1 MVQFQAPNIY
11 GAFTQGMADGRNRL
25 RNDMQDAETARLGQ
39 ARNALSQAI
48 QSGGADSDGARNALA
63 MLDPGS
69 AMTMQRDDARDTR
82 NFDRGVLESDRGFA
96 FQQQGRQI
104 QQANATA
111 AQSRSAASAQAT
123 ATTDAQNAKNEMGA
137 AILRQV
143 LQSGDPASAWPR
155 ALEIAR
161 QRGLDV
167 TGLPG
172 EYPGDDAVA
181 MFQAELSR
189 KPMDMRGA
197 GGGMGQSPQVRSAR
211 ILDDG
216 TTVALTDAGVLVYNS
231 RGERITGEEA
241 QAAIAAA
248 NQAGVDNTGNRA
260 AAREGGTLRVRADL
274 GAAAAGAAAA
284 GKQGIEMAGDAFAQV
299 GKIRSNISNL
309 DAVVDAIDNGARS
322 GAIDNLIPNW
332 SASSIALE
340 NAQSVLG
347 LDVVG
352 SVTFGALSEGELS
365 LALSTALPLQMDEP
379 DLREWAL
386 AKKAAQIKLSGY
398 LQEQATFLSRPGN
411 TLDQWLRM
419 GERLPA
425 SAPKGPPGAPPTD
438 TPPTEGVAEGTIMY
452 DEDNPARRLV
462 LQNGEWRTIR

>member
-1 MVQFQAPNIY
+1 MDVSNLPQNVPDQAGLGVLISILSGQAP
-11 GAFTQGMADGRNRL
+11 
-25 RNDMQDAETARLGQ
+25 
-39 ARNALSQAI
+39 
-48 QSGGADSDGARNALA
+48 
-63 MLDPGS
+63 
-69 AMTMQRDDARDTR
+69 
-82 NFDRGVLESDRGFA
+82 
-96 FQQQGRQI
+96 
-104 QQANATA
+104 
-111 AQSRSAASAQAT
+111 
-123 ATTDAQNAKNEMGA
+123 
-137 AILRQV
+137 
-143 LQSGDPASAWPR
+143 
-155 ALEIAR
+155 
-161 QRGLDV
+161 
-167 TGLPG
+167 
-172 EYPGDDAVA
+172 
-181 MFQAELSR
+181 
-189 KPMDMRGA
+189 DMRGA
-197 GGGMGQSPQVRSAR
+197 GGGMGQSLQVRASR

-216 TTVALTDAGVLVYNS
+216 TTVAITDAGMLVYNS
-231 RGERITGEEA
+231 RGEQITGEPA

-284 GKQGIEMAGDAFAQV
+284 GEQGIKMAGDAFAQV

-332 SASSIALE
+332 SASSIALQ
-340 NAQSVLG
+340 NAQRVLG

-379 DLREWAL
+379 DLRKWAL
-386 AKKAAQIKLSGY
+386 AKKAAQTKLSGY

-425 SAPKGPPGAPPTD
+425 SAAEGPSGAPPTD